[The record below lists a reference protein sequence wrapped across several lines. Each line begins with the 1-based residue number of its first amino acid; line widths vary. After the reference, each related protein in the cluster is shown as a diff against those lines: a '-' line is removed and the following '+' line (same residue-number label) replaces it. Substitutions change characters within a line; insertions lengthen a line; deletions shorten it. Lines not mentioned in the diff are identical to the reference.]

1 MIQILSWQLPPH
13 RFSGASG
20 LVWNCSKGDL
30 SPAQDFANLLACVAC
45 LLLNA
50 LGLGKVVK
58 TVAAAGGGRPNC
70 FFCKRPVVE
79 SMQPCLAEL
88 GFSDD
93 SVPSLAT
100 YQASVT
106 ASLAAPPP
114 PRSPSIAWEPF
125 AEARDTAAPVHF
137 LNAMS

>member
-70 FFCKRPVVE
+70 FFAKDQWWKACSPVW
-79 SMQPCLAEL
+79 Q
-88 GFSDD
+88 
-93 SVPSLAT
+93 
-100 YQASVT
+100 
-106 ASLAAPPP
+106 
-114 PRSPSIAWEPF
+114 
-125 AEARDTAAPVHF
+125 
-137 LNAMS
+137 N